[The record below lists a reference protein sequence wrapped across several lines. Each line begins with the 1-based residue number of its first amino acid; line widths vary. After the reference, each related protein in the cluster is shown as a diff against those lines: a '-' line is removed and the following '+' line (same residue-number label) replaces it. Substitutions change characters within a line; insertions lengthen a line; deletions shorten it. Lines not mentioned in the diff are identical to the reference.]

1 MNYSKIGVRYA
12 KALMQASVEDNLL
25 ENVKNDMLYIDGI
38 VKSVPEFNQI
48 LLSPIIKPSEKQ
60 NIFKV
65 AFSTSLSALT
75 VKFLD
80 LLITHRRESR
90 LEDIIRNFLD
100 QYRNYKG
107 IITAS
112 LVTPVAIDEATK
124 NKIAAFLQSKYNK
137 TIELKPTIDP
147 SILGGFV
154 LQVEDLQ
161 YDSSVQT
168 RLRKVRQELMN
179 TQIENE

>member
-12 KALMQASVEDNLL
+12 KALLMAAVEDNLL
-25 ENVKNDMLYIDGI
+25 EDVKNDMLYIDGI
-38 VKSVPEFNQI
+38 VKAVPEFNQI

-65 AFSTSLSALT
+65 TFAATMSKLT
-75 VKFLD
+75 IKFLEM
-80 LLITHRRESR
+80 LILHRRESR
-90 LEDIIRNFLD
+90 LEDITRNFLD
-100 QYRNYKG
+100 QYRSYKG

-112 LVTPVAIDEATK
+112 LVTPVEIDEVSK
-124 NKIAAFLQSKYNK
+124 NKIAALLQSKYNK
-137 TIELKPTIDP
+137 KIELTPTVDP

-168 RLRKVRQELMN
+168 RLRKVRQELIN
-179 TQIENE
+179 TQFKNE